1 MTADTAEPV
10 AGSKRPLKASKSSS
24 VVVPHPSR
32 WHQRLGAWAIYLLV
46 QMVSAT
52 LRYRWIDQSGFFD
65 KPPVG
70 QAIYCVWH
78 NRLALCLTVYYRY
91 AKKRNETPGLA
102 AMVSASKD
110 GGFLAAILERFKV
123 QPVRGSTSRRGPQ
136 ALLEL
141 TTWAKRGYDLAIT
154 PDGPRGP
161 CYVVQNGT
169 MSIAQVT
176 GLPILP
182 ASYHLSWKIRPR
194 SWDRFQIPLPF
205 SRCEVR
211 LGKPIRIPREASDA
225 EREALRQQLEQT
237 LREMSVD

>member
-78 NRLALCLTVYYRY
+78 NRQ
-91 AKKRNETPGLA
+91 
-102 AMVSASKD
+102 AM
-110 GGFLAAILERFKV
+110 
-123 QPVRGSTSRRGPQ
+123 
-136 ALLEL
+136 
-141 TTWAKRGYDLAIT
+141 
-154 PDGPRGP
+154 
-161 CYVVQNGT
+161 
-169 MSIAQVT
+169 
-176 GLPILP
+176 
-182 ASYHLSWKIRPR
+182 
-194 SWDRFQIPLPF
+194 
-205 SRCEVR
+205 
-211 LGKPIRIPREASDA
+211 
-225 EREALRQQLEQT
+225 
-237 LREMSVD
+237 